1 MLKAIVKILDN
12 KDFRVPAK
20 VTFMEYK
27 QQKLKLKL
35 KIKEEEGKSDII

>member
-27 QQKLKLKL
+27 QQKQKLKN
-35 KIKEEEGKSDII
+35 KEEEGKSDII